1 MISRAPAIASAL
13 DAVRRRLGTRRLV
26 EALALGGASA
36 AALLFVALVFAAILA
51 HTSLAGGIRSIG
63 IIGAVAILA
72 VSAWRGSR
80 PVSIDRA
87 AAEADARGDLHDT
100 LKSALALEPQAAD
113 SPWVQAFLQRAATS
127 AGQVDV
133 RRILPILVPTAAWVG
148 AGFAGAVVLLVVIA
162 PDIGPHAGELSQTPA
177 PAAAKPGA
185 DTDEVKALLEDVAKT
200 ADAGSRAKL
209 EKVMAALERPDATDD
224 EKRLALAEA
233 KSALDQKRLETS
245 SNVESLQQLA
255 AGLAGRREFEAVA
268 QALKEGDAG
277 RAAEEMRKLAGGAA
291 KPPSDNADGASRPE
305 ETKAAEAAPPGDL
318 EAALQA
324 AAQSKDGGRPDGETQ
339 GRMQKAVQGLEE
351 LAKKL
356 EVQAR
361 QNQATRKLNAVSQ
374 ALDQKDRG
382 MRAARFGQQEGQK
395 NDGRGSSETGNADIQ
410 GGHMYRLGALAREAE
425 PPPGQEGARAGDS
438 SGEAPG
444 DPVVG
449 DEVNKPK
456 AKFEKAGV
464 RGADAPGPDGTDS
477 TFYAASRQGGSKVE
491 YQAVRAPVRYAAE
504 AALEPERIA
513 LRHRAQ
519 VKGFFSDKPET
530 RQ

>member
-1 MISRAPAIASAL
+1 MSSPAIANTL
-13 DAVRRRLGTRRLV
+13 DAVRRRLGSRRLV

-36 AALLFVALVFAAILA
+36 AALLFVALVFAAILDN
-51 HTSLAGGIRSIG
+51 TPLAGGIRMFG
-63 IIGAVAILA
+63 IFGAVAITA
-72 VSAWRGSR
+72 IAFWRGSR
-80 PVSIDRA
+80 PVPVHRA
-87 AAEADARGDLHDT
+87 AAVADAQGNLHDT
-100 LKSALALEPQAAD
+100 FKSALALEPEASS
-113 SPWVQAFLQRAATS
+113 SPWVQAFLQRAATTA
-127 AGQVDV
+127 AGVDV
-133 RRILPILVPTAAWVG
+133 RKLVPIVVPTAAWVG
-148 AGFAGAVVLLVVIA
+148 IGFGVAVVVMLVAA
-162 PDIGPHAGELSQTPA
+162 PNLAPHSVEVVQTVAPPVAKSGAG
-177 PAAAKPGA
+177 
-185 DTDEVKALLEDVAKT
+185 TDEVKALLEDVAKT

-209 EKVMAALERPDATDD
+209 EKVMAALDRPGASD
-224 EKRLALAEA
+224 EDKRRALAEA

-255 AGLAGRREFEAVA
+255 AGLAGNREFEGVA

-277 RAAEEMRKLAGGAA
+277 RAADEMRKLAGGGAKAA
-291 KPPSDNADGASRPE
+291 SDNADGASRPE
-305 ETKAAEAAPPGDL
+305 ETKAAEAAAPGDL
-318 EAALQA
+318 EATLQA
-324 AAQSKDGGRPDGETQ
+324 AAQSKDAGRPEGETQ
-339 GRMQKAVQGLEE
+339 GRMQKAVQGLAE
-351 LAKKL
+351 LAKQL

-361 QNQATRKLNAVSQ
+361 QNQATRKLNAMSQ

-382 MRAARFGQQEGQK
+382 LRAARFGQQQGQQ
-395 NDGRGSSETGNADIQ
+395 NDSRASSESGNADIQ

-438 SGEAPG
+438 SGDAPG

-449 DEVNKPK
+449 DEANKPK
-456 AKFEKAGV
+456 AKFEKSGV
-464 RGADAPGPDGTDS
+464 RGAEAPGPEGTDS

-491 YQAVRAPVRYAAE
+491 YQAVRTPVRYAAE

>member
-1 MISRAPAIASAL
+1 MISPDPAIASAL

-26 EALALGGASA
+26 EALAMGGASA
-36 AALLFVALVFAAILA
+36 AALLFVALVFAAILQS
-51 HTSLAGGIRSIG
+51 TSLAGGIRTFG
-63 IIGAVAILA
+63 ILGAIAIVAAAL
-72 VSAWRGSR
+72 WRGSR
-80 PVSIDRA
+80 PVPMDHA
-87 AAEADARGDLHDT
+87 AAVADARGDLHDT
-100 LKSALALEPQAAD
+100 FKSALALAPEAST
-113 SPWVQAFLQRAATS
+113 SPWIQAFLAKAAAIA
-127 AGQVDV
+127 AGIDV
-133 RRILPILVPTAAWVG
+133 RKLVPLVVPTAAWVG
-148 AGFAGAVVLLVVIA
+148 IGFGAGVVFLLVVA
-162 PDIGPHAGELSQTPA
+162 PDLGPHAAELAQTPA
-177 PAAAKPGA
+177 PAAVKPGA

-200 ADAGSRAKL
+200 ADTGSRAKL

-224 EKRLALAEA
+224 EKRRALAEA
-233 KSALDQKRLETS
+233 KAALDQKRLETS

-255 AGLAGRREFEAVA
+255 AGLAGKREFEAVA

-291 KPPSDNADGASRPE
+291 KPPSDSADGESRPE

-318 EAALQA
+318 EATLQA

-382 MRAARFGQQEGQK
+382 LRAARFGQQEGQK

-464 RGADAPGPDGTDS
+464 RGAEAPGPDGTDS
-477 TFYAASRQGGSKVE
+477 TFYAASRQGASKVE

-513 LRHRAQ
+513 LRNRAQ
-519 VKGFFSDKPET
+519 VKGFFSEKPET

>member
-1 MISRAPAIASAL
+1 MISPDPAIASAI

-26 EALALGGASA
+26 EALAVGGASA
-36 AALLFVALVFAAILA
+36 AALLFVAFVFAAILEN
-51 HTSLAGGIRSIG
+51 TPLAGGIRSIG
-63 IIGAVAILA
+63 ILGAIAVVA
-72 VSAWRGSR
+72 VSVWRGSR
-80 PVSIDRA
+80 PVSAHRA
-87 AAEADARGDLHDT
+87 AAVADAQGDLHDIF
-100 LKSALALEPQAAD
+100 KSALALAPDASG
-113 SPWVQAFLQRAATS
+113 SPWVQAFLQRAAATA
-127 AGQVDV
+127 AGIDV
-133 RRILPILVPTAAWVG
+133 RRLVPFVVPTAVWVG
-148 AGFAGAVVLLVVIA
+148 IGFGAAIIFLLVAA
-162 PDIGPHAGELSQTPA
+162 PDLTPHTVAHVQAATPVTAKSAG
-177 PAAAKPGA
+177 
-185 DTDEVKALLEDVAKT
+185 DTDEVKALLQDVAKT
-200 ADAGSRAKL
+200 ADAGARAKL
-209 EKVMAALERPDATDD
+209 EKVLAALDRPGVSDD
-224 EKRLALAEA
+224 EKRRALAEA

-255 AGLAGRREFEAVA
+255 AGLAGKREFEAVA

-277 RAAEEMRKLAGGAA
+277 RAADEMRKLAGGGAKAA
-291 KPPSDNADGASRPE
+291 SDNADGESRPD
-305 ETKAAEAAPPGDL
+305 ETKVAEAAAPGDL

-324 AAQSKDGGRPDGETQ
+324 AAQTKDGGRPDGETQ

-351 LAKKL
+351 LAKRL

-361 QNQATRKLNAVSQ
+361 QNQAMRKLNAVSQ
-374 ALDQKDRG
+374 SLDQKDRG
-382 MRAARFGQQEGQK
+382 LRAARFGQQQGQP
-395 NDGRGSSETGNADIQ
+395 NDGRASSETGNADIQ

-438 SGEAPG
+438 SGTAPV

-449 DEVNKPK
+449 DEVAEPK

-464 RGADAPGPDGTDS
+464 RGAEAPGPDGIDS
-477 TFYAASRQGGSKVE
+477 TFYAASRQGESKVE

-504 AALEPERIA
+504 VALEPERIA

>member
-1 MISRAPAIASAL
+1 MISPDPAIANAL

-36 AALLFVALVFAAILA
+36 AALLFVALVFAAILGD
-51 HTSLAGGIRSIG
+51 TSLAGAIRSIG
-63 IIGAVAILA
+63 VVGAIAILA
-72 VSAWRGSR
+72 ASVWRGIR
-80 PVSIDRA
+80 PVSIARA

-100 LKSALALEPQAAD
+100 LKSALDLAPQASG
-113 SPWVQAFLQRAATS
+113 SPWVEAFLQRAATS
-127 AGQVDV
+127 VGQIDV
-133 RRILPILVPTAAWVG
+133 RRILPIVVPTAAWVA
-148 AGFAGAVVLLVVIA
+148 AGFTAAVLFLVVADPDLSPHGAELAQSA
-162 PDIGPHAGELSQTPA
+162 PPVAMK
-177 PAAAKPGA
+177 AAA
-185 DTDEVKALLEDVAKT
+185 DTDEVKMLLEDVAKT

-209 EKVMAALERPDATDD
+209 EKVMAALDRPDATDD
-224 EKRLALAEA
+224 EKRRALAEA

-277 RAAEEMRKLAGGAA
+277 RAAEEMRKLAGGGA
-291 KPPSDNADGASRPE
+291 KPPSDNVDGESRPQ

-318 EAALQA
+318 EATLQA

-382 MRAARFGQQEGQK
+382 LRAARFGQQEGQK

-438 SGEAPG
+438 SGDAPG

-456 AKFEKAGV
+456 AKFQKAGV
-464 RGADAPGPDGTDS
+464 RGAEAPGPDGTDS
-477 TFYAASRQGGSKVE
+477 TFYAASRQGASKVE

-519 VKGFFSDKPET
+519 VKGFFSDKPEI